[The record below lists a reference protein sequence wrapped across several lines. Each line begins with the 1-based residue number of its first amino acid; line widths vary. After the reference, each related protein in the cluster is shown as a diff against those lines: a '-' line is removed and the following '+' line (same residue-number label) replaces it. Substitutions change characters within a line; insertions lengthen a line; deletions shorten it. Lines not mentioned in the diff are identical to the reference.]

1 MISRIKLNDVVRLLV
16 STDKTTE
23 QIGDELGVGRTT
35 ARNYISEVYQM
46 YGLDGM
52 NPKRHLLRSRVDDNS
67 ETADIFTR
75 SQLGRFRD
83 QIRMLENKLLATERE
98 RDDIRA
104 KYQNLQGEL

>member
-52 NPKRHLLRSRVDDNS
+52 NPKRHLLRSRVDDS
-67 ETADIFTR
+67 ESADIFRR
-75 SQLGRFRD
+75 SQLGRYRD